1 MKTLLLTGKMG
12 SGKSSFINELFMILN
27 APLTGVRSV
36 RHFECEKFIGFDM
49 NLIENCTVKDS
60 WNIARFIG
68 NEMIINADFKVATDF
83 LENIRDKEL
92 VFLDEVGRFERNDIE
107 YLEAVFTLVNSKT
120 KSIISLKKED
130 LPFNKNLIEMSK
142 HDEEIKFIDLDTV
155 TKQDL
160 DEFIIDLSGIDV
172 KKIRKKV
179 LYTENR
185 EVNLKKSIN
194 NREIDFRKIDN
205 IFDVKADLILSERE
219 SSEIL
224 YYYTKN
230 IDEMKKASDIGLV
243 VLSDLKN
250 I

>member
-49 NLIENCTVKDS
+49 NLIEDFTVKDS